1 MAPAATEV
9 TADGGSAATTRVDSP
24 ASASEMAVVKPTTPA
39 PTTTMST
46 AVMNPTV
53 QDPPAGTVAADA
65 AAASEVPYARFDATD
80 SFGCQR
86 RPSDR
91 GLTRVTVSNRA

>member
-24 ASASEMAVVKPTTPA
+24 ASASEMAAVKPTTPA

-46 AVMNPTV
+46 AAMNSTV
-53 QDPPAGTVAADA
+53 QDPLVADEDA
-65 AAASEVPYARFDATD
+65 APDIDARHARFDATG

-91 GLTRVTVSNRA
+91 GLTKVTVSKSA